1 MSEAFQILA
10 PDGKLLCPDLVPD
23 DATLERLYRAMLRAR
38 TFDERGAVLAKQGRF
53 GAFPFFSGQEAAEVG
68 PVLALEPRDW
78 LLPTYRGTGAAITFG
93 LPMHKAIAW
102 IRNEPLAFDMNHG
115 VNVLP
120 FYIPIATQLPH
131 AAGLALAGK
140 LQHKDW
146 VVLAFIGDGGTS
158 EGDFHVGVNLAGVFD
173 APCVFVIENNGWAIS
188 VPTHKQTKA
197 KTLVSRAEGYGIP
210 GVRVDGN
217 DVLAMHHVAREA
229 VSRARAG
236 DGPTL
241 IEAITYRVNPHTS
254 SDDDKRYRTDVEA
267 KLWRDER
274 DPLKRLYNF
283 MLEREL
289 WDETR
294 EREYVAQVETEILQ
308 ELEIVES
315 QSEPDPE
322 FILEHVFATPTPEL
336 EAQRLELRALWNARE
351 ARA

>member
-1 MSEAFQILA
+1 MDAMTDAFQILA
-10 PDGKLLCPDLVPD
+10 PDGTLVRPDLVPD
-23 DATLERLYRAMLRAR
+23 DATLERLYRAMRRAR

-53 GAFPFFSGQEAAEVG
+53 GAFPMFSGQEAAEVG
-68 PVLALEPRDW
+68 PVLALEPSDW
-78 LLPTYRGTGAAITFG
+78 LVPTYRGTGAAITFG

-140 LQHKDW
+140 LQGKDW

-158 EGDFHVGVNLAGVFD
+158 EGDFHVGVNFAGAFD

-197 KTLVSRAEGYGIP
+197 KTLASRAEGYGIL

-236 DGPTL
+236 SGPTL
-241 IEAITYRVNPHTS
+241 IEAVTYRITPHTT
-254 SDDDKRYRTDVEA
+254 SDDDKRYRSDLEA
-267 KLWRDER
+267 NEWRDGR
-274 DPLKRLYNF
+274 DPVKRLHML
-283 MLEREL
+283 MLERNL
-289 WDETR
+289 WDEQR
-294 EREYVAQVETEILQ
+294 EREWVSTVEAEVMR

-315 QSEPDPE
+315 QPEPRPE
-322 FILEHVFATPTPEL
+322 FILEHVFATPTPAL
-336 EAQRLELRALWNARE
+336 EEQWQHLRSRS
-351 ARA
+351 